1 MAAHQLAQAVEELS
15 VGVVRLRQVNSLN
28 AASVT
33 ILAFDWL
40 MMLDLEYA
48 LIWKAKWNATKVLY
62 LLARYLPFIDTSLVM
77 YHQLGFALSEST
89 CVRVFEDSASMF
101 GFGMAIVELVF
112 TLRTWAVWSK
122 STRFTWCLFSAFT
135 AVWSAILII
144 LGFYLKS
151 LTHQAS
157 PVPKLVG
164 CIIRVSSPILS
175 VDYVLLMAYDAC
187 LLILMAI
194 RGVAAFRS
202 GGDSYLMRVV
212 YSDGIIYYIY
222 VFALSL
228 LNVLVIVKLP
238 NEYETL
244 LLMLE
249 RVVHSTLACRVV
261 LHIRRQASTDE
272 TISGRAALPTVHY
285 ESVEMSHWDTPGTKE
300 IVDSESSARR

>member
-1 MAAHQLAQAVEELS
+1 MEAQQLAQAVEKLT
-15 VGVVRLRQVNSLN
+15 VGVGRLRQVNSLN
-28 AASVT
+28 VASIT

-40 MMLDLEYA
+40 LMLDLEYS
-48 LIWKAKWNATKVLY
+48 LVWKAKWNLTKVVY

-77 YHQLGFALSEST
+77 YHQLGFALSKAT
-89 CVRVFEDSASMF
+89 CQRVFEATAFMF
-101 GFGMAIVELVF
+101 GLGMAIVELVF

-122 STRFTWCLFSAFT
+122 STKFTWGLFSAFA

-144 LGFYLKS
+144 LGFYIKS

-157 PVPKLVG
+157 PVPRLVG
-164 CIIRVSSPILS
+164 CVVLVSSPILS
-175 VDYVLLMAYDAC
+175 VGFVLLMVYDAC
-187 LLILMAI
+187 LLILMI
-194 RGVAAFRS
+194 VRGVAAFRS
-202 GGDSYLMRVV
+202 GGDSHLMRVV

-238 NEYETL
+238 SDYETL

-261 LHIRRQASTDE
+261 LHIRQQASSDE
-272 TISGRAALPTVHY
+272 IITGRTTLPTICY
-285 ESVEMSHWDTPGTKE
+285 ESVEMRSWDTPGSKE
-300 IVDSESSARR
+300 TRDMDRSTHQ

>member
-1 MAAHQLAQAVEELS
+1 
-15 VGVVRLRQVNSLN
+15 
-28 AASVT
+28 
-33 ILAFDWL
+33 
-40 MMLDLEYA
+40 
-48 LIWKAKWNATKVLY
+48 
-62 LLARYLPFIDTSLVM
+62 
-77 YHQLGFALSEST
+77 
-89 CVRVFEDSASMF
+89 
-101 GFGMAIVELVF
+101 
-112 TLRTWAVWSK
+112 
-122 STRFTWCLFSAFT
+122 
-135 AVWSAILII
+135 
-144 LGFYLKS
+144 
-151 LTHQAS
+151 
-157 PVPKLVG
+157 
-164 CIIRVSSPILS
+164 
-175 VDYVLLMAYDAC
+175 MAYDAC